1 MINDV
6 KIGAYRGL
14 KELEIKELKNINVFV
29 GPNNCGKTSVL
40 EAIILSVLFER
51 AFDGYFTFK
60 IS

>member
-29 GPNNCGKTSVL
+29 GPNNCGKHQ
-40 EAIILSVLFER
+40 F
-51 AFDGYFTFK
+51 
-60 IS
+60 